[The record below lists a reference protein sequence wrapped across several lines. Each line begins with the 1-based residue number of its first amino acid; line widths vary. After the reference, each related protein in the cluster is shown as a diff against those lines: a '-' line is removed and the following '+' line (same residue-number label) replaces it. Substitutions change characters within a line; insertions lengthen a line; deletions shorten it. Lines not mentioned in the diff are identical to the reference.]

1 MRILIATDTFT
12 PMVNGAVTSI
22 LCLKKGL
29 EALGH
34 EVKILTLA
42 PGRRSYE
49 EDGVVRLGSFGA
61 GAVYPGARWRL
72 CSGRRLLRALIRWK
86 PDIIHTQNE
95 FSTFAAA
102 KRIAARTGAPLIHTY
117 HTVYEEY
124 TRYFCPSERL
134 GRFLAARLTKQRL
147 SRVTYVIAPTAKIR
161 SLLYRYRV
169 RPVVRIV
176 PSGIDTDLYA
186 AARPDE
192 RLRARLNIP
201 ADAPVA
207 LFVGRLGYEK
217 NVSAVLRA
225 FAAAGTGYLILAGD
239 GPYRSTLERE
249 AADSGAGDRIRF
261 VGMVDRAELPAYYK
275 TADAFVNASKSE
287 TQGLTVIEALASG
300 LPVVCLDDESY
311 RGAVADG
318 ENGFLC
324 ADEADLAEKLGRVLR
339 DRPLGARLSAR
350 AEQSAERFSAVAF
363 AQAVE
368 RVYLAG
374 LEAAVRP
381 RVQPRPVK
389 N

>member
-1 MRILIATDTFT
+1 M
-12 PMVNGAVTSI
+12 
-22 LCLKKGL
+22 
-29 EALGH
+29 
-34 EVKILTLA
+34 
-42 PGRRSYE
+42 
-49 EDGVVRLGSFGA
+49 
-61 GAVYPGARWRL
+61 
-72 CSGRRLLRALIRWK
+72 
-86 PDIIHTQNE
+86 
-95 FSTFAAA
+95 
-102 KRIAARTGAPLIHTY
+102 
-117 HTVYEEY
+117 
-124 TRYFCPSERL
+124 
-134 GRFLAARLTKQRL
+134 
-147 SRVTYVIAPTAKIR
+147 
-161 SLLYRYRV
+161 
-169 RPVVRIV
+169 VRIV

-192 RLRARLNIP
+192 RLRARLDIP

-207 LFVGRLGYEK
+207 LSVGRLGYEK

-225 FAAAGTGYLILAGD
+225 FAAAGTGYLVLAGD

-324 ADEADLAEKLGRVLR
+324 AAEADLTEKLGRVLR
-339 DRPLGARLSAR
+339 DRPLGARLAAR

-389 N
+389 S